1 MAIHLTR
8 SDSALVREF
17 LIMRKQLNL
26 YLNHFPSFEKHG
38 LSLRIRERADD
49 VFEGIIKGAKKYHKL
64 TTLTELD
71 VAHEQLRALVY
82 MAYEMEYFNH
92 TDTRHVYNKVKGED
106 RYLCISKMIDSLGC
120 LIGAWIKIEI
130 EKENE
135 RKANSPNNKK

>member
-38 LSLRIRERADD
+38 LSLRIRNRADD

-82 MAYEMEYFNH
+82 MAYEMEYFNYS
-92 TDTRHVYNKVKGED
+92 DSRNNNKVKGED

-120 LIGAWIKIEI
+120 LIGGWMQVEI
-130 EKENE
+130 AKEKE

>member
-38 LSLRIRERADD
+38 LSLSIRQCADE
-49 VFEGIIKGAKKYHKL
+49 VFKGIIKGAKKYHKL
-64 TTLTELD
+64 TTLTDLD
-71 VAHEQLRALVY
+71 VTHEQLRGLVY
-82 MAYEMEYFNH
+82 LAYEMEYFNYS
-92 TDTRHVYNKVKGED
+92 DSRNNNKVKGED

-120 LIGAWIKIEI
+120 LIGAWMQAEI
-130 EKENE
+130 AKEKE